1 MSDSELYL
9 DEPFPERAEAPNRVE
24 RALKWSVVALSAA
37 LVVELAWF
45 LLVVPC
51 SPFKAVEV
59 VGADGMQRNAILAA
73 AGVTGKTTFFGF
85 RSAAAVRGLQ
95 AIPEIER
102 ATVTRRFPDS
112 LRIDVVRRTA
122 VGVSLASVGGR
133 IVPVSFD
140 RNGVVFRVG
149 PAAEG
154 ALSEG
159 PVLSGLVFENPEPG
173 VKMPLFLNPLLADLA
188 RLRAQAPALLDS
200 ISEIRVVKRSF
211 DGYELVL
218 YPAYRSVRVRIGSQ
232 LNEDVLRYM
241 MLLLD
246 VLASKGIDTDELDFR
261 TGTAAYR
268 TKEG

>member
-45 LLVVPC
+45 LLVV
-51 SPFKAVEV
+51 
-59 VGADGMQRNAILAA
+59 
-73 AGVTGKTTFFGF
+73 
-85 RSAAAVRGLQ
+85 
-95 AIPEIER
+95 
-102 ATVTRRFPDS
+102 
-112 LRIDVVRRTA
+112 
-122 VGVSLASVGGR
+122 
-133 IVPVSFD
+133 
-140 RNGVVFRVG
+140 
-149 PAAEG
+149 
-154 ALSEG
+154 
-159 PVLSGLVFENPEPG
+159 
-173 VKMPLFLNPLLADLA
+173 MPLFLNPLLADLA